1 MRRAIYLHSAAP
13 IFLTE
18 SVAQVTR
25 SREINVIV
33 ILLLILL
40 LLLNDTMPKLD
51 TLGGLFVRP
60 DSLSRYLV
68 NKKNCIV

>member
-33 ILLLILL
+33 ILLLL

-60 DSLSRYLV
+60 DSLSRYLM
-68 NKKNCIV
+68 NKKN